1 MPDHPIS
8 EANQAKQIELSV
20 TYVPLES
27 LGVYPRNA
35 RTHSKHQIR
44 QIAKSIQEF
53 GFTNPIIVDGQNT
66 IMAGHGRLRAAQLLN
81 LDRVPTIRLETLTDD
96 QIRAYVLADNKLA
109 ENAGWDKAILAIEL
123 QHLMTIEES
132 IDITITGFEIP
143 EIDLILQDGTRKDP
157 DDTPEPVATG
167 SAITKV
173 GDLWLLGK
181 HRVLC
186 GNSLD
191 DASFSY
197 LTNDRQ
203 AQMVFVDP
211 PYNVAIDGNVSG
223 NGAVKH
229 REFAMATGEM
239 SADEFTNFLT
249 DSLSLLAR
257 HSVPGSV
264 HFVCM
269 DWRHQREL
277 LTSGGKIYDDLLNLC
292 VWVKDNGGMGSLY
305 RSQHELIF
313 VFRNGKASH
322 RNNIQLGRYGRNRT
336 NVWKYPGVNTFSKS
350 GDEGNLLALHP
361 TVKPVALVADAIL
374 DCSARDEIILDS
386 FLGSGSTLIAAER
399 TGRVCYGLELDP
411 LYVDVAIRRWQRHT
425 GDQAVHAISGRT
437 FEELAAGVEVT
448 HG

>member
-1 MPDHPIS
+1 MPAHPIS
-8 EANQAKQIELSV
+8 EANQTKQSELSV

-66 IMAGHGRLRAAQLLN
+66 IVAGHGRLRAAQLLD
-81 LDRVPTIRLETLTDD
+81 LERVPTIRLESLTDD

-143 EIDLILQDGTRKDP
+143 EIDLILQDGTEKDP
-157 DDTPEPVATG
+157 DDTPEPVAG

-186 GNSLD
+186 SNSLD

-211 PYNVAIDGNVSG
+211 PYNVAIDGHVSG

-269 DWRHQREL
+269 DWRHQHEPRML
-277 LTSGGKIYDDLLNLC
+277 KSDRHGA
-292 VWVKDNGGMGSLY
+292 VGS
-305 RSQHELIF
+305 
-313 VFRNGKASH
+313 
-322 RNNIQLGRYGRNRT
+322 
-336 NVWKYPGVNTFSKS
+336 
-350 GDEGNLLALHP
+350 
-361 TVKPVALVADAIL
+361 
-374 DCSARDEIILDS
+374 
-386 FLGSGSTLIAAER
+386 
-399 TGRVCYGLELDP
+399 
-411 LYVDVAIRRWQRHT
+411 
-425 GDQAVHAISGRT
+425 
-437 FEELAAGVEVT
+437 
-448 HG
+448 